1 MHHHKAIEIKGLNY
15 SYPDGTVALIN
26 INLDVENGE
35 SVAILGPNGAGKSTF
50 ILHLNGILQGS
61 GEIKIFGIPLVK
73 RNIKEIRR
81 RVGMVFQDPNDQL
94 FSPTVFDDVA
104 FGPTNMGL
112 THDEIH
118 NKVDFALDAVDM
130 KKYEKKSAFHLS
142 FGQKKRVSIAT
153 VLSMEP
159 DILAL
164 DEPSSNLDSQ
174 GREKLKGLIKSLP
187 ITKVIVTHDLLFVF
201 DLCKRGILINN
212 GKIVADVPMEELIK
226 DKAVLKENGI
236 ELPHG
241 VKLENS

>member
-1 MHHHKAIEIKGLNY
+1 VHHQKAIEINGLSY
-15 SYPDGTVALIN
+15 SYPDGTVALTDIS
-26 INLDVENGE
+26 LDIENGE
-35 SVAILGPNGAGKSTF
+35 SVAVLGPNGAGKSTF
-50 ILHLNGILQGS
+50 LLHLNGILSGN
-61 GEIKIFGIPLVK
+61 GEIKIFGVPLVK
-73 RNIKEIRR
+73 RNLKEIRR

-112 THDEIH
+112 SHDEIH

-130 KKYEKKSAFHLS
+130 KEFEKKSAFHLS
-142 FGQKKRVSIAT
+142 YGQKKRVSIAT

-174 GREKLKGLIKSLP
+174 GREKLKKIVKSFP
-187 ITKVIVTHDLLFVF
+187 ITKVIVTHDILFVF
-201 DLCKRGILINN
+201 DLCKRGVVLSK
-212 GKIVADVPMEELIK
+212 GKIVADAPMKELIK
-226 DKAVLKENGI
+226 DVKLLKENGI

>member
-1 MHHHKAIEIKGLNY
+1 
-15 SYPDGTVALIN
+15 
-26 INLDVENGE
+26 
-35 SVAILGPNGAGKSTF
+35 
-50 ILHLNGILQGS
+50 
-61 GEIKIFGIPLVK
+61 
-73 RNIKEIRR
+73 
-81 RVGMVFQDPNDQL
+81 
-94 FSPTVFDDVA
+94 
-104 FGPTNMGL
+104 
-112 THDEIH
+112 
-118 NKVDFALDAVDM
+118 
-130 KKYEKKSAFHLS
+130 
-142 FGQKKRVSIAT
+142 
-153 VLSMEP
+153 MEP

-241 VKLENS
+241 VKLENG